1 MRMRGNDGDHRVLR
15 ILLLL
20 LLALV
25 LVLLVQLLFHLD
37 FVFLLSASLSLT
49 FAFTLLLEAS
59 VEEHD
64 TDTHTHTHTDCFFS
78 LFLSAGSSSL
88 PFTSPTHVLLS
99 TVLHTGDSR
108 RLVSSRGVL
117 LLLVLL
123 VVVVIVVVRVT
134 AVEADAHPK
143 ISVSK
148 GERECVYYIG
158 VSLEKVY
165 RGREVDAEAAHS
177 TGTVEALEVGE
188 ASH

>member
-1 MRMRGNDGDHRVLR
+1 MRGNDGDHRVLR

-37 FVFLLSASLSLT
+37 FVFLLSASLSLSPFLCCLKHQLRST
-49 FAFTLLLEAS
+49 IPI
-59 VEEHD
+59 
-64 TDTHTHTHTDCFFS
+64 HTHTYTDCFFS

-143 ISVSK
+143 VSVSK